1 MRSLLTVAA
10 ALLLGLGFVATA
22 AAQDAEGKKKEE
34 QKEAPKVASYT
45 VVMEGMT

>member
-10 ALLLGLGFVATA
+10 ALLIGLGFIATA
-22 AAQDAEGKKKEE
+22 YAQDAEGKKEE